1 MALMPR
7 KIKYR
12 KSQKGKTRGIASSG
26 NKIHFGEYGLKA
38 IENGLIRSNHIEA
51 CRVVVARKMKGVG
64 KLWINIFPH
73 KPVTK
78 KPAETRMGKGKGEL
92 DHWVAVIKRGKVV
105 FELGGVPEDFAK
117 TVLRLVSFK
126 LPVKTKFIS
135 RAGAGH
141 S

>member
-1 MALMPR
+1 MVLLPR
-7 KIKYR
+7 KIKFR
-12 KSQKGKTRGIASSG
+12 KSQKGKTRGLATSG

-38 IENGLIRSNHIEA
+38 IENGLIRANHIEA

-92 DHWVAVIKRGKVV
+92 DHWVAVVKRGKVV
-105 FELGGVPEDFAK
+105 FELSGVPEDFAK
-117 TVLRLVSFK
+117 SVLRLVSFK

-135 RAGAGH
+135 RAGTSH
-141 S
+141 

>member
-12 KSQKGKTRGIASSG
+12 KSQKGKIRGIATSG
-26 NKIHFGEYGLKA
+26 NKMHFGEYGLKA

-105 FELGGVPEDFAK
+105 FEISGVPEDFAK
-117 TVLRLVSFK
+117 MVLRLVSFK

-135 RAGAGH
+135 RVGVGH
-141 S
+141 